1 MRTQALRIGGLLG
14 FLLVLNLEQTAWGQY
29 SWDVGLAGG
38 TGNYLGDI
46 GGDEQ
51 TRRNFILDLHL
62 GQTKFSG
69 HAFARYRRS
78 GLFALKAQLGIV
90 RIEDYD
96 NLSSNLARVTR
107 NAHFRNNIYELSV
120 RQEVNLFSRSEI
132 TSYTSR
138 NQIGVN
144 AYALMGVTG
153 FLHSPQARL
162 DRDAAE
168 YHFAQGNINTNPVV
182 LDYEQWHNLRDF
194 GTESVSYRKMS
205 TGFPIGL
212 GASFIVNYSFRV
224 GVELVWNLTLTD
236 YLDDV
241 STTWANPENLSDIGL
256 ILSNPS
262 SPVVAE
268 AAGATDPDAY
278 LNNFRYDDNYSS
290 PRGNPDRNDTYGT
303 LQITLSKVLMTT
315 SDYWNENDNE
325 KKKERGNTIWKPKGR
340 PKKEDRTRGKPKV

>member
-1 MRTQALRIGGLLG
+1 MHKRARKIGGLLG
-14 FLLVLNLEQTAWGQY
+14 LLVMLNPCQDAWGQY
-29 SWDVGLAGG
+29 SWDVGIAAG

-46 GGDEQ
+46 GGGEQ
-51 TRRNFILDLHL
+51 TRRDFVADLHL
-62 GQTKFSG
+62 SQTKFSG
-69 HAFARYRRS
+69 HAFARYRRG
-78 GLFALKAQLGIV
+78 GLLAVKAQLGVV

-96 NLSSNLARVTR
+96 NLSTNLARVTR
-107 NAHFRNNIYELSV
+107 NAHFRNNIYELSL
-120 RQEVNLFSRSEI
+120 RSEVNLFSRSAI
-132 TSYTSR
+132 TRHTSR
-138 NQIGVN
+138 TRVGVN
-144 AYALMGVTG
+144 SYALLGITG

-162 DRDAAE
+162 DRDAAD
-168 YHFAQGNINTNPVV
+168 YHYAQGSIGTNPVL
-182 LDYEQWHNLRDF
+182 LDYDQWHNLREF
-194 GTESVSYRKMS
+194 GTETDTYRS
-205 TGFPIGL
+205 GSAGFPIGL

-224 GVELVWNLTLTD
+224 GVELIWNLTLTD

-262 SPVVAE
+262 SPAVAE
-268 AAGATDPDAY
+268 AAGIADPDAY

-325 KKKERGNTIWKPKGR
+325 KKKERGNTIWKPRGR
-340 PKKEDRTRGKPKV
+340 PKKEDRIRGKPKV